1 MCTTDKKSRQNRRN
15 TVILFVNNT
24 GLKQG
29 DFLSPILLNL
39 ALQKAIQSIKKLPRG
54 INIGKEQLNV
64 LAYADD
70 K

>member
-29 DFLSPILLNL
+29 DFLSAILLNL
-39 ALQKAIQSIKKLPRG
+39 VLQKVIQSIKKVPSA

-64 LAYADD
+64 LAYPDD